1 MEKEKVPYAK
11 TVIVIMIIQTI
22 IIFILIG
29 MLNTKD
35 SYSQEKID
43 YLVNKVNQL
52 STNEPVVIEQEIDYD
67 KLAESISSNYETN
80 YDKLAEY
87 EIDYDKLAEALLE
100 KLPKE
105 KRRERAEKEFGEKFE
120 EATSYFGEATS
131 YFGEKAKD
139 LAIIINDKIQEKITE
154 EGVETTTP

>member
-11 TVIVIMIIQTI
+11 TVILIMIIQTI

-67 KLAESISSNYETN
+67 KLAETI
-80 YDKLAEY
+80 
-87 EIDYDKLAEALLE
+87 LE
-100 KLPKE
+100 KQPF
-105 KRRERAEKEFGEKFE
+105 AEKEFGEKFE
-120 EATSYFGEATS
+120 EATSYFGE
-131 YFGEKAKD
+131 KAKD
-139 LAIIINDKIQEKITE
+139 LANIINDKIQEKITE
-154 EGVETTTP
+154 EGVETPTP

>member
-67 KLAESISSNYETN
+67 KLAG
-80 YDKLAEY
+80 
-87 EIDYDKLAEALLE
+87 ALLE

-154 EGVETTTP
+154 EGVETPTP

>member
-1 MEKEKVPYAK
+1 MEKEKSIPYAK

-22 IIFILIG
+22 IIFMLIG

-67 KLAESISSNYETN
+67 KLAETI
-80 YDKLAEY
+80 
-87 EIDYDKLAEALLE
+87 LE
-100 KLPKE
+100 KQPF
-105 KRRERAEKEFGEKFE
+105 AEKEFGEKFE
-120 EATSYFGEATS
+120 EATSYFGE
-131 YFGEKAKD
+131 KAKD
-139 LAIIINDKIQEKITE
+139 LANIINDKIQEKVTE
-154 EGVETTTP
+154 EGVETPTP

>member
-11 TVIVIMIIQTI
+11 TVILIMIIQTI

-67 KLAESISSNYETN
+67 KLAETI
-80 YDKLAEY
+80 
-87 EIDYDKLAEALLE
+87 LE
-100 KLPKE
+100 KQPF
-105 KRRERAEKEFGEKFE
+105 AEKEFGEKFE
-120 EATSYFGEATS
+120 EATSYFGE
-131 YFGEKAKD
+131 KAKD
-139 LAIIINDKIQEKITE
+139 LANIINDKIQEKVTE
-154 EGVETTTP
+154 EGVKTPTP